1 MFKHR
6 GALRGRELEGRRKRP
21 CLLGQGTGD
30 AGMGPSTGSPVRR
43 KTSVL
48 QEEEGAGRGGSQTR
62 PPGPGV
68 PPMGAVGVWKA
79 VAGRGTR
86 ETGEGAEGPDAASGC
101 LADIQRQCG

>member
-1 MFKHR
+1 MKA
-6 GALRGRELEGRRKRP
+6 GERGRACWDKELGT
-21 CLLGQGTGD
+21 QGW
-30 AGMGPSTGSPVRR
+30 APSTGSPVRR

-79 VAGRGTR
+79 VAGRGTQ